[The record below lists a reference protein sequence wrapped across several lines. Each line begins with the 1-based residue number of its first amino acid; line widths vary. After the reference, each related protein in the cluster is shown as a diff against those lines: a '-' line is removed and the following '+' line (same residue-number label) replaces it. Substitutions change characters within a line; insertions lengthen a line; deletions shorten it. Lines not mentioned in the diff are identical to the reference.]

1 VEVRRY
7 IDDGTVEEDL
17 GGDRISELAFG
28 NDGSLLWIDMAE
40 PTEQVIAVLC
50 NELHMERLEAED
62 LLHPDQRPKLE
73 RYGDH
78 FLLVAHDCSLEDD
91 RFISREIDV
100 VFGDGW
106 VLTVRKPS
114 PDGDPPVDFQEV
126 ARRFQR
132 QRAEDGG
139 TDEGF
144 FIYVLLDVVVDR
156 YFNLNDRVDERLEE
170 LEDLVFSSNSRDMEV
185 QRDLYRL
192 RQTLVG
198 FRRLAAPLREV
209 VAALERREV
218 DFFTAAAVSHL
229 RDVYDHVLRVS
240 ELNESQRDLMNGALE
255 AHLAVVSNRMNEVM
269 KAASSWGAILIV
281 STLIAG
287 IYGMNF
293 THMPELRWYFG
304 YPMALASM
312 ALATAALYAMF
323 KKRDWL

>member
-7 IDDGTVEEDL
+7 RADQPVEVGLEPTCLRDL
-17 GGDRISELAFG
+17 AHDPNVFV
-28 NDGSLLWIDMAE
+28 WVDMAE
-40 PTEQVIAVLC
+40 PDEAVVALLSEQVGI
-50 NELHMERLEAED
+50 EHLEAED
-62 LLHPDQRPKLE
+62 LVHAGQRPKLE
-73 RYGDH
+73 RYGEH
-78 FLLVAHDCSLEDD
+78 FLLVVYDCEVEGQ
-91 RFISREIDV
+91 RFVAREVDV

-106 VLTVRKPS
+106 LVTVRKPS
-114 PDGDPPVDFQEV
+114 ADGDPPVDLGEV
-126 ARRFQR
+126 ARRFDR
-132 QRAEDGG
+132 QRVEDGG

-144 FIYVLLDVVVDR
+144 FLYVLLDVIVDH
-156 YFNLNDRVDERLEE
+156 YFDLTDLVDDR
-170 LEDLVFSSNSRDMEV
+170 LEDLEDVVFSERTEIDV

-192 RQTLVG
+192 RQVLVG

-209 VAALERREV
+209 VAALERREAE
-218 DFFTAAAVSHL
+218 FFTNAAVSHL

-269 KAASSWGAILIV
+269 KATSSWGAILIV

-304 YPMALASM
+304 YPLALSLMAV
-312 ALATAALYAMF
+312 ATLVLYRMF
-323 KKRDWL
+323 KRRGWL